1 MTWTSLLLVAIVA
14 IPLALAAFNRLRID
28 LAALTIAVMLGLA
41 QFLGL
46 GMLGPPNSPADA
58 ARAVSG
64 FAQPVVV
71 TLFGLFVLTRC
82 LDDAGV
88 TRAIARLLLRLGG
101 ASEARLVA
109 LLTTATAL
117 LSLFMNN
124 LAAGALLLPSA
135 MNIARRSGIAPGK
148 LLMPVAF
155 GSLLGGMATY
165 FTTANI
171 IVSNLLL
178 TADPPQAPLGVLDF
192 TPAGGLIALA
202 GIVYMAT
209 AGRRL
214 LPKRE
219 PPPEQQSSRR
229 TGSELEDAYR
239 LGERLWRARIGPE
252 SGISG
257 LSLADSG
264 IGRQLG
270 LTVAVVTRGRQTFF
284 APSSTFAFQ
293 AGDTLLLIG
302 REERVAQLQA
312 RGVRVEPGHA
322 DEHIS
327 PQGLTVVEVLLA
339 PHSRAAGRSL
349 RESMFRRRHGF
360 TGVALLRQGR
370 SYRTDVA
377 DLKLAPG
384 DALLMI
390 GARDRLPQLRGD
402 ADFIVLE
409 SDPSD
414 MPVDRAR
421 AVPAIAI
428 VGLALAASVA
438 GLPVYLAT
446 MAGALAAL
454 LLRLV
459 SLDDAYQSMEWRA
472 IMLIAGMYAVSLAM
486 VHTGLAQAAG
496 QATMGLVAPLGPLGL
511 AGAAFLLTA
520 ALTQVMGGQVAA
532 LVTGPIVI
540 SAAISAGAS
549 PQAIAVAT
557 AIGCSAGFLTPVAHP
572 VNVLMMGPGNYRFGD
587 FARVG
592 GGLMVLT
599 FAMLLAGMVVFW
611 GLGRPGGY

>member
-1 MTWTSLLLVAIVA
+1 MTWTSLLLVVIVA
-14 IPLALAAFNRLRID
+14 VPLALAMRNRLRID
-28 LAALTIAVMLGLA
+28 LAALAIALALGLA

-46 GMLGPPNSPADA
+46 GMLGPADSPADA

-88 TRAIARLLLRLGG
+88 TRALARLLLRLGG

-135 MNIARRSGIAPGK
+135 LNIARRTGLAPGK

-178 TADPPQAPLGVLDF
+178 TVDPPQTPLGVLDF
-192 TPAGGLIALA
+192 TPTGGLIAIA
-202 GIVYMAT
+202 GILYMAT

-214 LPKRE
+214 LPSRQ
-219 PPPEQQSSRR
+219 PPAEQQSSRR

-239 LGERLWRARIGPE
+239 LGERLWRARIEPD
-252 SGISG
+252 SGVSG
-257 LSLADSG
+257 RTLAESG

-270 LTVAVVTRGRQTFF
+270 LTVAMVTRGRQTFF

-293 AGDTLLLIG
+293 AGDALLLIG
-302 REERVAQLQA
+302 REERVAQLPA
-312 RGVRVEPGHA
+312 RGVRIEPSQA

-339 PHSRAAGRSL
+339 PHSRAEGRTL

-360 TGVALLRQGR
+360 TGVALLRAGR

-384 DALLMI
+384 DALLMV
-390 GARDRLPQLRGD
+390 GARDRLPHLRND
-402 ADFIVLE
+402 PDFVVIE

-414 MPVDRAR
+414 LPVDRAR
-421 AVPAIAI
+421 AVPAVII

-446 MAGALAAL
+446 TAGALAAL
-454 LLRLV
+454 LLRLAP
-459 SLDDAYQSMEWRA
+459 LDEVYQTMEWRA

-486 VHTGLAQAAG
+486 LHTGLAEAAG
-496 QATMGLVAPLGPLGL
+496 RATVGLVAPLGPLGL

-532 LVTGPIVI
+532 LVTGPIVL
-540 SAAISAGAS
+540 SAALSAGAD

-557 AIGCSAGFLTPVAHP
+557 AIGCSAGFLTPIAHP
-572 VNVLMMGPGNYRFGD
+572 VNVLMMGPGDYRFGD
-587 FARVG
+587 FVRVG
-592 GGLMVLT
+592 GGLMALT
-599 FAMLLAGMVVFW
+599 FVMLLAGMAFFW
-611 GLGRPGGY
+611 SLGLPAGH